1 MLSKLLNYQRIPPEK
16 ESVVILFSAK
26 CVISSPTL
34 HDKLCGIS
42 LNDNMAQ
49 SQKETEIFESIFSPE
64 PGYIDLWLPT
74 LYSKRPQTILGASD
88 DTV

>member
-16 ESVVILFSAK
+16 ESVVTLFSAK

-34 HDKLCGIS
+34 RDKLCGIS

-49 SQKETEIFESIFSPE
+49 SQKKTEIF
-64 PGYIDLWLPT
+64 
-74 LYSKRPQTILGASD
+74 
-88 DTV
+88 